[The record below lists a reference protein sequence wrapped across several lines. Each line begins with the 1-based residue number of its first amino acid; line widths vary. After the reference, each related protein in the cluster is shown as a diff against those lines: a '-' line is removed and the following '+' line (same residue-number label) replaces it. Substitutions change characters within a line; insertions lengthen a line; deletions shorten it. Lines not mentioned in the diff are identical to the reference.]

1 MKTNKSNGVTLIVL
15 VITIIV
21 LLILASISIATLM
34 GKNGSVNK
42 AISAK
47 EAEEKA
53 EEREMIVLA
62 ATKAI
67 GEDVFGDL
75 KYEKLKNELDKII
88 KKDAGREYKITPEHN
103 ATEYTVTYLD
113 TNRSYTVD
121 DDGNVKE

>member
-42 AISAK
+42 SISAK

-62 ATKAI
+62 
-67 GEDVFGDL
+67 DL